1 MRAIE
6 HTLRGPIRK
15 ARWAVQRTLLAWRAP
30 EALSFYRTVLE
41 EAYRPNNAID
51 LAPRLNILYI
61 SNPKVASTRIRA
73 TLAALQ
79 GRDLVSNWQADKN
92 WEVHKR
98 SRSGLKAPHHDIR
111 KFYRIATDPEAL
123 RFSFVRNPY
132 DRMVSCWLDQYRD
145 KPLARGLDIYID
157 NYLERRKQ
165 VDPSLPAGASESLS
179 FPQFVDFALAT
190 DDLVCSAVSMH
201 WHPQVK
207 ILHVPGMKLN
217 FIGKIENFA
226 ADFNRVLD
234 FVNAP
239 SELRV
244 KLVEPFHF
252 SKRKP
257 VADYLTATIAERIY
271 AAYEEDFDRLGY
283 SKALPA

>member
-6 HTLRGPIRK
+6 YTLREPIRR
-15 ARWAVQRTLLAWRAP
+15 ARWAVQSSILSWRDP
-30 EALSFYRTVLE
+30 EALSFYRTALR

-98 SRSGLKAPHHDIR
+98 SHSGLKAPRHDIR
-111 KFYRIATDPEAL
+111 EFYRLATGASSL

-145 KPLARGLDIYID
+145 KPLVQGRDVYID
-157 NYLERRKQ
+157 TYLERRKE
-165 VDPSLPAGASESLS
+165 VDSSLPAGASEVLS
-179 FPQFVDFALAT
+179 FSQFVEFALAT
-190 DDLVCSAVSMH
+190 DDLVRTAVSMH

-207 ILHVPGMKLN
+207 ILHVPGMELN

-226 ADFNRVLD
+226 VDFNRVLD
-234 FVNAP
+234 FVNANP
-239 SELRV
+239 ELRAR
-244 KLVEPFHF
+244 LVEPFHF
-252 SKRKP
+252 SKRKR
-257 VADYLTATIAERIY
+257 VLEYLTTATAQRIY
-271 AAYEEDFDRLGY
+271 AAYEEDFDEYGY
-283 SKALPA
+283 PKTLPV